1 MKGNKTRGLNYQ
13 SYQKW
18 PTLAT
23 QINNIPETPEINNP
37 AKIQIDKTKVALL
50 CVIILQ
56 SIIILKTNK

>member
-1 MKGNKTRGLNYQ
+1 MKGNKTRSLNYH
-13 SYQKW
+13 SYERLQ
-18 PTLAT
+18 PLAT
-23 QINNIPETPEINNP
+23 QINNIPETPEINNA